1 MKSGFSYTKGNYR
14 DYGKYEVVRLPDGK
28 NTFTGSTNVHGFFT
42 CVELEVFA
50 LEHSLYRRSAGY
62 SSPSRPDRKWHCP

>member
-1 MKSGFSYTKGNYR
+1 MTYGWSVTKGHSW

-28 NTFTGSTNVHGFFT
+28 NPLTGSTDLMWFT

-50 LEHSLYRRSAGY
+50 LQ
-62 SSPSRPDRKWHCP
+62 

>member
-1 MKSGFSYTKGNYR
+1 MNEENGGYAVTKESVC

-28 NTFTGSTNVHGFFT
+28 NPLTGSTLWDRFT

-50 LEHSLYRRSAGY
+50 LE
-62 SSPSRPDRKWHCP
+62 